1 MVATAPTYSVT
12 CWGTFVMIVN
22 AHLHIH
28 TSTWKHAKECS
39 SEMQQTNWIQE
50 DDKTMVHCDIPEDMI
65 H

>member
-28 TSTWKHAKECS
+28 KHMETRQRVFK
-39 SEMQQTNWIQE
+39 
-50 DDKTMVHCDIPEDMI
+50 
-65 H
+65 